1 MTKDQIN
8 ANMNILCQTHGIDYT
23 KDSEEAFKGI
33 TSLED
38 KIPEDLQQ
46 TYWDSVDRKNI
57 SYNWFGPAE
66 KRAKGLVEIFAL
78 ISSET

>member
-8 ANMNILCQTHGIDYT
+8 ANMNFLCHTRGIDYT
-23 KDSEEAFKGI
+23 KDSEKALNGI

-38 KIPEDLQQ
+38 KIPEDLKQ
-46 TYWDSVDRKNI
+46 TYWDLVDRKSI

-66 KRAKGLVEIFAL
+66 KRAKGLVEIFL
-78 ISSET
+78 